1 MNTSCVPVRSRGF
14 TLIELM
20 ITISILAVLL
30 AVAVPSFQT
39 LILNMSLTSAANE
52 LTAALQQARMEAIRR
67 NKKVSFQLD
76 TSRQWTVYVDTN
88 SDNAYTSTDDE
99 TIKQGTYEARI
110 AAIESASNADFSSLG
125 SISASTNWPICLQ
138 ISGHSESKLI
148 TLEPS
153 GRPMLQSKKA
163 NCSS

>member
-1 MNTSCVPVRSRGF
+1 
-14 TLIELM
+14 M

-110 AAIESASNADFSSLG
+110 AAIESAANADFSSLG